1 MKKVILTFS
10 IFLFHCEGK
19 DSIDI
24 LMTTEI
30 GTIKIELLPN
40 QAPITVKN
48 FLRYIDEDRYSDF
61 TFYRVVN
68 MKNQNSDSVKIEVIQ
83 GGLGFNQH
91 PDVLPPISHESTN
104 VTNLKHLNGTISM
117 ARNEPGTASSEIF
130 ICIND
135 QPELD
140 YNGSRNPDGFGF
152 SAFGLVK
159 SGMDIVKTIQQSP
172 SNAQMLDKPIKVKSI
187 KRI

>member
-1 MKKVILTFS
+1 MKKVVFAVSLV
-10 IFLFHCEGK
+10 LFHCEGR

-24 LMTTEI
+24 LMTTKI
-30 GTIKIELLPN
+30 GTITIELFPN

-48 FLRYIDEDRYSDF
+48 FLRYIDEERYSDF

-68 MKNQNSDSVKIEVIQ
+68 MGNQNLDSVKIEVIQ
-83 GGLGFNQH
+83 GGLGFNKH

-104 VTNLKHLNGTISM
+104 ITNLKHLNGTISM
-117 ARNEPGTASSEIF
+117 ARNEPGTAASEIF
-130 ICIND
+130 ICINN

-140 YNGSRNPDGFGF
+140 HNGSRNPDGLGF
-152 SAFGLVK
+152 AAFGLVK
-159 SGMDIVKTIQQSP
+159 SGMDIVRTIQQSP
-172 SNAQMLDKPIKVKSI
+172 SNDQMLDEPIKVKSI

>member
-1 MKKVILTFS
+1 M
-10 IFLFHCEGK
+10 
-19 DSIDI
+19 
-24 LMTTEI
+24 
-30 GTIKIELLPN
+30 
-40 QAPITVKN
+40 
-48 FLRYIDEDRYSDF
+48 R
-61 TFYRVVN
+61 
-68 MKNQNSDSVKIEVIQ
+68 NQNSDSVKIEVIQ
-83 GGLGFNQH
+83 GGLGFNKH
-91 PDVLPPISHESTN
+91 PDVLSPISHEFTN

-172 SNAQMLDKPIKVKSI
+172 SSAQMLEKPIKVNLI

>member
-1 MKKVILTFS
+1 MKKVILAFS
-10 IFLFHCEGK
+10 IVFLHCEDK
-19 DSIDI
+19 DSTNI

-30 GTIKIELLPN
+30 GTITIELFPN

-104 VTNLKHLNGTISM
+104 KTDLKHLNGTISM

-140 YNGSRNPDGFGF
+140 YNGSRNPDGLGF
-152 SAFGLVK
+152 AAFGMVK
-159 SGMDIVKTIQQSP
+159 SGMDIVKKIQQSP
-172 SNAQMLDKPIKVKSI
+172 SDGQMLNKPIRVKSI